1 MSAAAR
7 LWLGLTA
14 APAAWIAQGLF
25 GWFVGSRVCTSMS
38 IAQVRLTS
46 GAFSLV
52 MLAAALWGLSL
63 AWSNWRT
70 IAAAPRLP
78 GDRIEFMAFGGS
90 FVSLSFVIAII
101 WGTLN
106 PLMLNVCGGMR

>member
-1 MSAAAR
+1 MTAAAR
-7 LWLGLTA
+7 LWIGLTA

-25 GWFVGSRVCTSMS
+25 GWFVGSRICTSMS
-38 IAQVRLTS
+38 IARVRLTS
-46 GAFSLV
+46 GVFSLA

-63 AWSNWRT
+63 AWTNWRAV
-70 IAAAPRLP
+70 AAAPRP
-78 GDRIEFMAFGGS
+78 PCDRIEFMASGGS
-90 FVSLSFVIAII
+90 FVSVCFVIAII